1 MDSYPIFKDDANGI
15 VVNFVRPG
23 RALDARIRL
32 KIFTVV
38 GQFEFRVQASA
49 CFVRRINVRSKL
61 KLEL

>member
-23 RALDARIRL
+23 LALDARIRL

-38 GQFEFRVQASA
+38 GSV
-49 CFVRRINVRSKL
+49 
-61 KLEL
+61 